1 MTDSGRPWDDA
12 YRNRGA
18 EGVSWYQTEPVMSL
32 DLIRLLEI
40 ESSAPVIDVGGGAS
54 LLVDRLL
61 EYGFSDLSVLDVS
74 EVALE
79 ECRRRLKGNPQV
91 SFLEQDVLV
100 WRPSSRFGLWHDR
113 ALFHSLTDQRG
124 RDGDLATMGQAL
136 RPDGSVVIGVFAED
150 GPTHCS
156 GLPLARYSPAE
167 LAELFGPDF
176 TVIATCKEIHSTPDG
191 ATQPFTWIAAKL
203 SRRAAA

>member
-1 MTDSGRPWDDA
+1 MTDKGRHWDDA
-12 YRNRGA
+12 YRNRGV

-32 DLIRLLEI
+32 DLICLLEV
-40 ESSAPVIDVGGGAS
+40 EPQAPVIDVGGGAS

-61 EYGFSDLSVLDVS
+61 EYGFGDLSVLDVS

-91 SFLEQDVLV
+91 SFIEQDVLA
-100 WRPSSRFGLWHDR
+100 WRPSRRFGLWHDR
-113 ALFHSLTDQRG
+113 AVFHFLTDQRD
-124 RDGDLATMGQAL
+124 RDGYLAIMGHAL
-136 RPDGSVVIGVFAED
+136 RPDGRVVIGAFAED

-156 GLPLARYSPAE
+156 GLPVARYCPAE
-167 LAELFGPDF
+167 LAEPLGPDL
-176 TVIATCKEIHSTPDG
+176 TVIATSKEIHSTPAG

-203 SRRAAA
+203 SRPSAV